1 MGNGLFKADY
11 CIYEEDFIDT
21 TVVDSTL
28 DDLSAPWKWTASGV
42 GADIP
47 NRASFKDEAFG
58 VMRVSTGSADNSYVT
73 GQMPTEWIIPAAGKR
88 ILFKT
93 RLNMTS
99 ATQSELMIGVMDNA
113 ATDLFGGIQ
122 DGFYFRKD
130 DGDTNIDFVHEAAAT
145 AVVQTAVA
153 VVAADTDVTLAFEWQ
168 STGSGSGWL
177 WVYVDGS
184 PVNGLNGLEVAS
196 GAPSALMGLGVG
208 IKAGEAVQSHVDLDY
223 LGVVLER

>member
-11 CIYEEDFIDT
+11 CIYEQDFIDMS
-21 TVVDSTL
+21 VVDSTL
-28 DDLSAPWKWTASGV
+28 EDLSAPWRWTASGV

-58 VMRVSTGSADNSYVT
+58 VLRISTGTADNSYVT
-73 GQMPTEWIIPAAGKR
+73 GQMPTEWIVPATGKR
-88 ILFKT
+88 ILFKC

-99 ATQSELMIGVMDNA
+99 ATQSELMVGLMDTA

-130 DGDTNIDFVHEAAAT
+130 DGDTEIDFVHEAGAA

-153 VVAADTDVTLAFEWQ
+153 VVAADAEIELAFEWL
-168 STGSGSGWL
+168 STGSGQGWL

-184 PVNGLNGLEVAS
+184 PVQGLNGKEIAS

-208 IKAGEAVQSHVDLDY
+208 IKAGVCQS
-223 LGVVLER
+223 VLQGGEPLR

>member
-21 TVVDSTL
+21 AVVDSVL
-28 DDLSAPWKWTASGV
+28 PDISAPWRWTASGV

-47 NRASFKDEAFG
+47 NRSSFKDEAFG
-58 VMRVSTGSADNSYVT
+58 VVRISTGSADNSYVT
-73 GQMPTEWIIPAAGKR
+73 GQMPTEWILPATGKR

-99 ATQSELMIGVMDNA
+99 ATQSELMVGVMDTA

-130 DGDTNIDFVHEAAAT
+130 DGDANIDFVHEASGT

-153 VVAADTDVTLAFEWQ
+153 VAVANTEIELAFEWL
-168 STGSGSGWL
+168 STGSGTGRL
-177 WVYVDGS
+177 WVYVNGS
-184 PVNGLNGLEVAS
+184 PVTGVNGKEIAS
-196 GAPSALMGLGVG
+196 GAPSALMGLGIG